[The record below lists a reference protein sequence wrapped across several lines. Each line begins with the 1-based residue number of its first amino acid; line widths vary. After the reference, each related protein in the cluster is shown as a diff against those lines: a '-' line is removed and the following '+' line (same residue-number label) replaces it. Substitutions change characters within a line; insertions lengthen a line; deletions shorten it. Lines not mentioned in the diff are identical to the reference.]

1 MKADTDN
8 TYYITRTPSLPDTIY
23 VGEKHSEREG
33 LSSAQ
38 KQKRNRKN
46 KVKKQSRKQNR
57 K

>member
-1 MKADTDN
+1 MKVDTNN